1 MKTRTACLALC
12 VAAISSVGQA
22 LGDEVQC
29 PATIAVDQK
38 ITNTP
43 AGWTAGYNG
52 FTNELASLT
61 VYDGPPEEGA
71 SLVYSDQK
79 MVADR
84 VTQVWQLAAND
95 RGNWIICGY
104 SNTSAQLTQK
114 IPADVT
120 RCEATFERNV
130 SFGDGR
136 HPLRKVICTST
147 DPHASGKD

>member
-1 MKTRTACLALC
+1 VKTHTAWLALC
-12 VAAISSVGQA
+12 VAAICAVGQT
-22 LGDEVQC
+22 LGSEVQC
-29 PATIAVDQK
+29 PPTIAVDQK

-79 MVADR
+79 MVADS
-84 VTQVWQLAAND
+84 VTQIWQLAPND
-95 RGNWIICGY
+95 RGNWITCGY
-104 SNTSAQLTQK
+104 SNAAAQLTEK
-114 IPADVT
+114 IPGYVI

-136 HPLRKVICTST
+136 HPMRKALCSST
-147 DPHASGKD
+147 DPHAAR